1 MSESSTSAAGLSSA
15 RHASG
20 CCGTYDT
27 RERTLW
33 HLDIWQHETIVHCA
47 VPRAGCP
54 QGRRLHVQDALGG
67 VPELPLHGAL

>member
-1 MSESSTSAAGLSSA
+1 MAGPSSA

-54 QGRRLHVQDALGG
+54 KDGVYTCRMPWEVYPNSHVTALFKAK
-67 VPELPLHGAL
+67 ALL